1 MGATCWIVVDD
12 KVGVTNQC
20 IGLAEALGF
29 DFTVKRVSTR
39 ALWRYLPLQLWFA
52 PFKSLGPGSDPLEP
66 PWPDVLITGGR
77 RPGGLSMAIKR
88 ASGGKTFTIQLQDPY
103 VNLSKFDLA
112 ITPRHDHCKGANVVE
127 MLGALHHITPQRLAE
142 NAIRF
147 APTVEHLPRPLVAVM
162 IGGTNRCYQ
171 LTPEVGRDI
180 GDRLATLARD
190 TGVGLMVSTS
200 RRSGAALTAAI
211 KARLQGVPHVL
222 WEGEGENPYFGYL
235 GLAENV
241 IVTCDS
247 VSMVTEACATGKP
260 VYVIDLPGGSRKFL
274 EFHASFRQAGYTRP
288 FTGSL
293 ESWQPPP
300 LTDMQQAVV
309 EIKRRLAKA
318 GIAVG
323 L

>member
-1 MGATCWIVVDD
+1 MGVSCWIVVDD

-29 DFTVKRVSTR
+29 DFTIKRVTTR
-39 ALWRYLPLQLWFA
+39 TLWRYLPLQLWVA
-52 PFKSLGPGSDPLEP
+52 PFRALGPGSDPLEP

-103 VNLSKFDLA
+103 VDLGKFDLA
-112 ITPRHDHCKGANVVE
+112 ITPRHDHCRGDNVVE
-127 MLGALHHITPQRLAE
+127 MLGALHHITPARLAE
-142 NAIRF
+142 HAARLE
-147 APTVEHLPRPLVAVM
+147 PTVAHLPRPRVAVM

-180 GDRLATLARD
+180 GDRLAALARD
-190 TGVGLMVSTS
+190 TGVGLMVSPS
-200 RRSGAALTAAI
+200 RRSGPALTAAV
-211 KARLQGVPHVL
+211 KERLQGVPHVL
-222 WEGEGENPYFGYL
+222 WEGEGENPYFAYL
-235 GLAENV
+235 GLADYIV
-241 IVTCDS
+241 VTCDS

-260 VYVIDLPGGSRKFL
+260 VYVVDLPGGSRKFL
-274 EFHASFRQAGYTRP
+274 EFHQSFHRAGYTRS
-288 FTGSL
+288 FAGVL

-323 L
+323 